1 MNNIYVL
8 NQNLELQGVIDE
20 YESVIWRPAYC
31 EIGNFEIYMSAS
43 DKAIALLRP
52 NWYVVRSTDIS
63 VVNGVTVYKKVMVI
77 KNIQLTT
84 DVEDGNY
91 LCVTGRELKFLL
103 HQRIVWGRYIIRD
116 SVEYALRRLI
126 GANAVEPVEP
136 TRTIPNMQFAD
147 PKGYPEQIEIQV
159 SNKQLD
165 EAVIDICKTYGY
177 GWDIYI
183 KGGKLTVD
191 IYKGVDHSYSQ
202 TKNAYVIFSDNF
214 DNLFETE
221 YLYES
226 ENYAN
231 MTLVGGEGEGNDRIY
246 SYVNNDVSGLERYE
260 TFTDARDISQNL
272 DSEDEAISY
281 EDYLLLLD
289 ERGKENLSDKTITE
303 GFNGEVISDMTF
315 KYGVDFFIGDIVT
328 VINEYGIEKNVRVLS
343 AIESEGE
350 DGVKLLP
357 QFSM

>member
-8 NQNLELQGVIDE
+8 NQNLELQGIIDE
-20 YESVIWRPAYC
+20 YQSVIWRPAYC
-31 EIGNFEIYMSAS
+31 EIGDFEIYMGAT
-43 DKAIALLRP
+43 DKTIGLLRP
-52 NWYVVRSTDIS
+52 NWYVVRSSDIS
-63 VVNGVTVYKKVMVI
+63 VENGEPVYKKVMII
-77 KNIQLTT
+77 KNIKLTT
-84 DVEDGNY
+84 DIENGNY

-103 HQRIVWGRYIIRD
+103 HQRIVWGRRIIRD

-126 GANAVEPVEP
+126 GSNAVDAVEP
-136 TRTIPNMQFAD
+136 TRIIPNMQFAE
-147 PKGYPEQIEIQV
+147 PKGYTEQIELQI

-165 EAVIDICKTYGY
+165 EAVIELCKTYGY
-177 GWDIYI
+177 GWDIFI
-183 KGGKLTVD
+183 KGNKLTVD
-191 IYKGVDHSYSQ
+191 IYKGVDRSYNQSERP
-202 TKNAYVIFSDNF
+202 YVVFSNSF
-214 DNLFETE
+214 DNLFSTE

-231 MTLVGGEGEGNDRIY
+231 MTLVGGEGEGLDRIY

-272 DSEDEAISY
+272 DSEEDAISY

-289 ERGKENLSDKTITE
+289 ERGKENLSGKTITE

-328 VINEYGIEKNVRVLS
+328 VINEYGIEKNARVLS
-343 AIESEGE
+343 AIESDGE

-357 QFSM
+357 QFGM